1 MKLPPSPETIVSVV
15 SIRSP
20 QLRFIAITMAVVCL
34 GFGLGTMHSVA
45 AQENRGD
52 EAKLDDEKL
61 EATKAVEVDLATVVP
76 VWISELDAPT
86 AQARRSAE
94 QSLIDAGPNATPFVP
109 AVLDHLSIDAKQR
122 LERIQTRWR
131 SSKTQNELETTVVNL
146 QEADTLGEALEAISA
161 ASGIEFDTKAAGP
174 TMDRTRKIRPPALP
188 LGFWPAIDN
197 VLDQTNLDINFY
209 AGDRATLALIPRA
222 EDRLSR
228 SDSAAYAGI
237 YRLEPTI
244 VTARRVLGSPLQSG
258 LNITMTISWQPN
270 RTPIGLTIPIAPLQG
285 KLDTGAKLLPQVSGE
300 SIDVATSGEIA
311 QSQFYLPMQLPPRRF
326 EVDQQA
332 GGAKPDASEIVR
344 LTGEIS
350 ALLPGKRRRF
360 EMRLDEVAASQQ
372 YAAMTVSIESVRQN
386 EPLHEV
392 RVGVELDNADR
403 SLESHRQ
410 WVYENEAYL
419 EMPDG
424 IRVDHL
430 GYEVYRQTASGV
442 GIGYLFDFG
451 GADAPPPGAK
461 LIYESPTSV
470 IKNVVPFILN
480 GIPLP

>member
-1 MKLPPSPETIVSVV
+1 MKLPPKPETTVSVV
-15 SIRSP
+15 SINPTGRP
-20 QLRFIAITMAVVCL
+20 RCGWLAIGLLLVFVFVGGPRPRPGMAQDA
-34 GFGLGTMHSVA
+34 GDIEAESV
-45 AQENRGD
+45 E
-52 EAKLDDEKL
+52 E
-61 EATKAVEVDLATVVP
+61 DLATNVP
-76 VWISELDAPT
+76 VWVAELDAPT

-94 QSLIDAGPNATPFVP
+94 QRLIQAGPKAASFVP
-109 AVLDHLSIDAKQR
+109 VVLDHLSIDARQR

-131 SSKTQNELETTVVNL
+131 SSKTLDELETTVVNL
-146 QEADTLGEALEAISA
+146 QKAETLGEALEAIST
-161 ASGIEFDTKAAGP
+161 ASGIEFDTNAAGP
-174 TMDRTRKIRPPALP
+174 TVDLTRKIRPPALP

-197 VLDQTNLDINFY
+197 VLDQTDLDINFY
-209 AGDRATLALIPRA
+209 GGDRTTLALVPRS

-285 KLDTGAKLLPQVSGE
+285 QLDTGTKLLPQASGE
-300 SIDVATSGEIA
+300 SIDVATTTEIA
-311 QSQFYLPMQLPPRRF
+311 QSQFYLPLQLPPRRL
-326 EVDQQA
+326 ERDA
-332 GGAKPDASEIVR
+332 RGGDAKPDASEIVR

-350 ALLPGKRRRF
+350 ALLPGERRKF
-360 EMRLDEVAASQQ
+360 ELRLDEVAPSKQ
-372 YAAMTVSIESVRQN
+372 YDAMTVAIESIRQN

-410 WVYENEAYL
+410 WIYENEAYL

-424 IRVDHL
+424 TRVDHL
-430 GYEVYRQTASGV
+430 GYEVFRQTASGV

-451 GADAPPPGAK
+451 GSDTPPPGTK